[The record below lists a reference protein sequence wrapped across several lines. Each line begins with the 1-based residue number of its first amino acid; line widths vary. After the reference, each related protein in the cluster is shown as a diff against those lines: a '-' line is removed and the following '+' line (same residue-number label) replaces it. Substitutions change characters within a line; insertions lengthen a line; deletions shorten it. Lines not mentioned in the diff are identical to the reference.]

1 MNIRDVLQKIEN
13 NAFFKIFEKLY
24 GTSEEVQRYQKQRYL
39 NAVQKF
45 AELYPKRKAIRI
57 YSAPGRTEIGGNHT
71 DHQHGCVLAAA
82 VNLDAIAVVAFHNDN
97 VIRVKSEGY
106 DAFTV
111 NLDDLS
117 VQSSETGTA
126 AIIRG
131 IAAKFSGMGAE
142 IGGFDLYCT
151 SDVLSG
157 SGISSSAAFE
167 TLIGTIIDSYY
178 NNSKAGAVEIAKIGQ
193 FAENVYFGKNSGLM
207 DQMVSSV
214 GGLVSIDFYDT
225 ENPEIT
231 PFEYDFEAH
240 GYCLCIT
247 DTKGSHANLTDDYV
261 AIRNEMEA
269 IAAYFGKPYLREVS
283 EIAFYDAIP
292 KLREICPDRAILR
305 ASHFF
310 SENSRALQEA
320 DALKADNMDEFLRL
334 VNESGDSSAQLLQ
347 NLYST
352 SQPTQ
357 QEIPL
362 AIMISKKLLKG
373 GMGGSYALAGF
384 QRKVTQHASPADARC
399 VRNERSEWRDKAT
412 LRNVPPFKI
421 GAVRVHG
428 GGFAGTIQAFVP
440 LELADS
446 YTAEMNRIFGE
457 NACRKLRIRPVGG
470 VEITEES
477 TQGGAL

>member
-13 NAFFKIFEKLY
+13 NAYTKTFQKLY
-24 GTSEEVQRYQKQRYL
+24 GTSEEVLQHQKQRYL
-39 NAVQKF
+39 DAVHKF
-45 AELYPKRKAIRI
+45 TQLYPKRKAIHI

-71 DHQHGCVLAAA
+71 DHQHGCVLAAT
-82 VNLDAIAVVAFHNDN
+82 VNLDAIAVVAFHRDGI
-97 VIRVKSEGY
+97 IRVKSEGY

-117 VQSSETGTA
+117 VQSGQKGTA
-126 AIIRG
+126 AIICG
-131 IAAKFSGMGAE
+131 IAAKFSTLGAE

-178 NNSKAGAVEIAKIGQ
+178 NDSKAGAGEIAKIGQ
-193 FAENVYFGKNSGLM
+193 FAENVYFGKKSGLM

-225 ENPEIT
+225 QNPEIER
-231 PFEYDFEAH
+231 FDFDFEEH

-261 AIRNEMEA
+261 AIRSEMEG
-269 IAAYFGKPYLREVS
+269 IAAQMGKPHLREVS

-292 KLREICPDRAILR
+292 KLRETCPDRAILR

-320 DALKADNMDEFLRL
+320 KALKSGDLDEFLRL
-334 VNESGDSSAQLLQ
+334 VNESGESSAQLLQ

-352 SQPTQ
+352 SKPLQ

-362 AIMISKKLLKG
+362 AIMMSKRVLKG
-373 GMGGSYALAGF
+373 
-384 QRKVTQHASPADARC
+384 T
-399 VRNERSEWRDKAT
+399 
-412 LRNVPPFKI
+412 

-440 LELADS
+440 LELADR
-446 YTAEMNRIFGE
+446 YTEEMNRIFGDGS
-457 NACRKLRIRPVGG
+457 CQKLRIRPVGG
-470 VEITEES
+470 VEITKEE
-477 TQGGAL
+477 A